1 MRRFLLSLLVLLSAC
16 APTPTAT
23 PTLTATATLT
33 PTVTATI
40 APTATLTPTAT
51 PEPTPTPTET
61 PTPTPTPLPAVIG
74 AELQPGEYRLG
85 ATEAEWRQ
93 VLEIVADS
101 VEYPAGSGKRID
113 RFERA
118 DLSQTLIM
126 NIQGKTIAIFV
137 EKGVTIDPVVYVDQ
151 FEALLKRFLSPGFFS
166 QENEVHTY
174 LLMFSKVTGG
184 ETYNVGGQGTAF
196 PGTRGPDRKE
206 LPGVRVAIMTET
218 EGVPEI
224 YNATFAKTPPELKPL
239 ASTYRYILRTI
250 GMLEMLYKRCATLF
264 ECKDVIREMQGRST
278 QTPYDVMERGGSLH
292 PDGKQSYP
300 VWLRPYR

>member
-16 APTPTAT
+16 APTPMAT
-23 PTLTATATLT
+23 PTPTATATLT

-101 VEYPAGSGKRID
+101 VEYPARSGKRID

-118 DLSQTLIM
+118 NLPQTLIM

-137 EKGVTIDPVVYVDQ
+137 ERGVTIDPVVHVDQ
-151 FEALLKRFLSPGFFS
+151 FEKLLARFLSPGFFS
-166 QENEVHTY
+166 QEN
-174 LLMFSKVTGG
+174 
-184 ETYNVGGQGTAF
+184 
-196 PGTRGPDRKE
+196 
-206 LPGVRVAIMTET
+206 
-218 EGVPEI
+218 
-224 YNATFAKTPPELKPL
+224 
-239 ASTYRYILRTI
+239 
-250 GMLEMLYKRCATLF
+250 
-264 ECKDVIREMQGRST
+264 
-278 QTPYDVMERGGSLH
+278 
-292 PDGKQSYP
+292 
-300 VWLRPYR
+300 